1 MRLDQV
7 IAQAAKRLAD
17 KGIDTARLDARLL
30 AAHALGLSD
39 ADIILQFDRSVTQAE
54 ADRFDAFILRR
65 MDREPIAHILGQ
77 RDFWGLPFKVSKDTL
92 VPRPDSE
99 TLVEGVLE
107 RIKDRSRAL
116 RIVDIGTGSGCL
128 LIALLSELPNAS
140 GLGVD
145 VSDAAL
151 EIAAQNAKSLGVS
164 DRCAFAKGNYAFGLE
179 EDFDILISNPP
190 YLAEAEKADLDE
202 DVARFDP
209 HGALISGPSGLEAY
223 DAMFH
228 QIVLW
233 EQIPQL
239 MAFEFGYKQAE
250 AVKALA
256 RDAGLIAPKITK
268 SVILNDLGGR
278 NRAILFEK

>member
-1 MRLDQV
+1 MHCGFMRLDQV

-77 RDFWGLPFKVSKDTL
+77 RDFWGLSFKVTKDTL

-164 DRCAFAKGNYAFGLE
+164 DRCEFAKGNYVSGLAD
-179 EDFDILISNPP
+179 DFDILISNPP

-223 DAMFH
+223 DAD
-228 QIVLW
+228 VSSNR
-233 EQIPQL
+233 
-239 MAFEFGYKQAE
+239 
-250 AVKALA
+250 AL
-256 RDAGLIAPKITK
+256 
-268 SVILNDLGGR
+268 GR
-278 NRAILFEK
+278 NS